1 MREIWHKVGLLVV
14 AVFCTIGIHAQHFEE
29 ELRLALKEDPK
40 FEFKL
45 DSRNAFI
52 SNTGVRVFGFK
63 LGLNFDEKLSFG
75 LGYNQLWSR
84 PKNQLYLEGVNYNAE
99 VNFYYFSPYVEYT
112 FYRDEKWEFSIPVQ
126 FGLGESW
133 YEFERNGNKL
143 SRSRNFVMSYEPAIT
158 VQYTFLK
165 YLGLGAGV
173 GYRLMIVPNHSIEE
187 QFTSPVYIFKFKIFF
202 QEIYQDLVRE

>member
-1 MREIWHKVGLLVV
+1 MRENWQKVGLLVV
-14 AVFCTIGIHAQHFEE
+14 AVMCVIGIQAQHFEE

-75 LGYNQLWSR
+75 LGYNQLWSS

-99 VNFYYFSPYVEYT
+99 VNYYYFSPYVEYT

-165 YLGLGAGV
+165 YFGLGAGV

-202 QEIYQDLVRE
+202 QEIYHDLVRE